1 VIKLVKPTK
10 DKNDFEESM
19 VLFENRLAVIPY
31 SPLIDRDG
39 LEITGIDN
47 KYERMKEVKRIKTK
61 RNQLALEK
69 VTWRFRMGLWDRRKY
84 IQLAIRFLFVFYP
97 PGKILLGKEVINR
110 KTLQGISLISKL
122 GHYFTNHFFLRE
134 SLFRSKKRKIIIS
147 DDMSI
152 REKRIATENKKKQ
165 SLLLFV
171 YRVIAITN
179 IGLFFYDD
187 NRGGLS
193 YRLLGHIA
201 KDI

>member
-1 VIKLVKPTK
+1 
-10 DKNDFEESM
+10 M
-19 VLFENRLAVIPY
+19 VLFENKLAVIPY

-39 LEITGIDN
+39 LEITEIDMKN
-47 KYERMKEVKRIKTK
+47 ERMKEVKRNKTK
-61 RNQLALEK
+61 RHQLALEK

-84 IQLAIRFLFVFYP
+84 IKYAIRFLFVFYP

-122 GHYFTNHFFLRE
+122 AHYFTNQFFVRE
-134 SLFRSKKRKIIIS
+134 SFRSKKRKIS
-147 DDMSI
+147 NDMTI
-152 REKRIATENKKKQ
+152 KEKRIATENRKKE

-193 YRLLGHIA
+193 YRLLGHVA